1 MRDRLSLQQV
11 QGELPRF
18 DLEKK
23 LAYGGQKDVFLGEFE
38 GEEVVVKTIALEELQ
53 HVKRAELEVEVMND
67 IESQVLVDLRMHFP
81 DRIEGQEVLVL
92 VEEFIPGD
100 TLREEINKNGPSLE
114 LGVRVLQTVLNSLKE
129 FEEKEYVHRDI
140 KPENIMV
147 QPDGSI
153 RLLDVGVVR
162 ALEGSDL
169 TPTDWARSP
178 GTVEYSSP
186 EMLANDKDIQNVRT
200 DFFSLGIVFF
210 EAVTGVHPFDVEEFT
225 IEDAIQN
232 SVHRKMADLVSLPSE
247 LEGLELFF
255 EQMVSSDIH
264 RRHRTV
270 EIAQKDLGR
279 ITEGTSY
286 DV

>member
-1 MRDRLSLQQV
+1 
-11 QGELPRF
+11 
-18 DLEKK
+18 
-23 LAYGGQKDVFLGEFE
+23 
-38 GEEVVVKTIALEELQ
+38 
-53 HVKRAELEVEVMND
+53 
-67 IESQVLVDLRMHFP
+67 
-81 DRIEGQEVLVL
+81 
-92 VEEFIPGD
+92 
-100 TLREEINKNGPSLE
+100 
-114 LGVRVLQTVLNSLKE
+114 
-129 FEEKEYVHRDI
+129 
-140 KPENIMV
+140 MV
-147 QPDGSI
+147 QPDGGI

-186 EMLANDKDIQNVRT
+186 EMLANAKDIQNVRT

-255 EQMVSSDIH
+255 EQMISSDIH

-270 EIAQKDLGR
+270 EIAQKDLGG